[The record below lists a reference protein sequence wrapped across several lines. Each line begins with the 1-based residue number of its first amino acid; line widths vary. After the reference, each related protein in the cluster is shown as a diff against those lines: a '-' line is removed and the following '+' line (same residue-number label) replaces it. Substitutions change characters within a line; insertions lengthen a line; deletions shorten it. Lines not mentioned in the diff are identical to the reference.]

1 MGTDYSG
8 WDDEDTERYMAS
20 RSQRPSSVGSS
31 GTYSVTPENT
41 REDGDV
47 LYGLA
52 PGVGGNTEMRA
63 GWGAPMAGRRS
74 NTYTIGSPLSNLEP
88 QDLRFAS
95 DAVLTDYINSHYGYF
110 AGYMNNPEI
119 KGILLEA
126 ARWQWDEGKLYARMT
141 QTGWWQSTS
150 AAQRTWQKLQNEDPA
165 EARRLVGQT
174 AATIQNRARSL
185 GLPMSGGQIAGLAAT
200 ATANGWTDAQ
210 TIDNLVGQVNWNTLE
225 GGDLTAARD
234 QVKAIGGDYLVGVS
248 DETAQGYAA
257 KIASGEMT
265 AAGVQ
270 SIMLKQAKAR
280 FGWMSEE
287 LDQGATVKD
296 FFAPI
301 RDVIARELEL
311 ATEDVDMMDSK
322 WLSLMEV
329 KGDDGKMRAA
339 SMNEAMLAA
348 RQKPEWSRTNKSQE
362 LTANMSSMIGNLF
375 GRGAI

>member
-8 WDDEDTERYMAS
+8 WTDEDTERYTAS
-20 RSQRPSSVGSS
+20 RSTRPSSTGS
-31 GTYSVTPENT
+31 GGAYKVTPEND
-41 REDGDV
+41 RQDGDV

-63 GWGAPMAGRRS
+63 GWGAPMAGRRT
-74 NTYTIGSPLSNLEP
+74 NTYPNDHLSGLEP

-95 DAVLTDYINSHYGYF
+95 DDVLMDYIQSNYGYF
-110 AGYMNNPEI
+110 ASFMNNPEI
-119 KGILLEA
+119 RSILFDA
-126 ARWQWDEGKLYARMT
+126 ARNSWDEGKLYARMT
-141 QTGWWQSTS
+141 QTNWWQSTD
-150 AAQRTWQKLQNEDPA
+150 AANRTWQKLQSEDPA

-185 GLPMSGGQIAGLAAT
+185 GLPMSGGAISSLAHT
-200 ATANGWTDAQ
+200 ATKNGWTDAQ
-210 TIDNLVGQVNWNTLE
+210 TIDQLVGQVNWNTLE

-234 QVKAIGGDYLVGVS
+234 QVKAIGGDYLTSVS
-248 DETAQGYAA
+248 NQTAQNYAER
-257 KIASGEMT
+257 IASGELT
-265 AAGVQ
+265 AQGVQ

-296 FFAPI
+296 FFAPV
-301 RDVIARELEL
+301 RDVIANELEM

-329 KGDDGKMRAA
+329 KDDDGKMRAA
-339 SMNEAMLAA
+339 TLNEAMLAA
-348 RQKPEWSRTNKSQE
+348 RQKPEWTRTNKSQE
-362 LTANMSSMIGNLF
+362 LTANMSNMIGNLF